1 LIRLLLIRILLI
13 RFLSMVRTSHQAN
26 WLQRAVPDAAS
37 AAPYRIPLPLAR
49 QFLQICATSQAES
62 LAGEVVAAPMRHAA
76 LACIDDFP
84 GIEQRRLA
92 AMINADRTNAV
103 HIVDDL
109 EKAGLVERRISPTD
123 RRARELRSTA
133 EGRALRRRL
142 RPKSLASQ
150 ARVLACLPADEQSL
164 LIDLLARVIEA
175 NQDLLRPGAGRRRPP
190 SKTRAAVRSAGGE
203 VHEQKLKDTASR
215 GRNASSRRPH
225 ADGTG

>member
-1 LIRLLLIRILLI
+1 
-13 RFLSMVRTSHQAN
+13 M
-26 WLQRAVPDAAS
+26 
-37 AAPYRIPLPLAR
+37 
-49 QFLQICATSQAES
+49 
-62 LAGEVVAAPMRHAA
+62 VAAPMRHAA